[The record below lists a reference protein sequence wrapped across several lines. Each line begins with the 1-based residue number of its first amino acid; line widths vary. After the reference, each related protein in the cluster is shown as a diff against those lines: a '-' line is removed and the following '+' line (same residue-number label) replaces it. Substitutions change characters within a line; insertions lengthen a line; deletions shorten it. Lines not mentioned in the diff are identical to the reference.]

1 MGGKEIGMD
10 INIEQYIGLFIQIPL
25 VFIFIWFT
33 LKIVDRFMVSL
44 DKRDGAM
51 EARDDKWQAFLTEQ
65 RAESNV
71 AIAAL
76 AARFGDEIK
85 SLSSEVYR
93 MNGVLTA
100 HDTRIQERA
109 RKVE

>member
-1 MGGKEIGMD
+1 MD
-10 INIEQYIGLFIQIPL
+10 LTSVEPYVGLFIQIPL

-44 DKRDGAM
+44 DKRDAAL
-51 EARDDKWQAFLTEQ
+51 EARDDKWQAFLQEQ
-65 RAESNV
+65 RAEFSA
-71 AIAAL
+71 AIASL

-85 SLSSEVYR
+85 SLSSEVSR

-100 HDTRIQERA
+100 HDTRIQERS
-109 RKVE
+109 RKGE